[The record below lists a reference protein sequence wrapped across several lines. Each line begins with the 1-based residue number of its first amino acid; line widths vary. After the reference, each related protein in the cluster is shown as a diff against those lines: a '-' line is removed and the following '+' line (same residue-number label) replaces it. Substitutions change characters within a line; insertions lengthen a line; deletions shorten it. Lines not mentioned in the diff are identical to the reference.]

1 MAPKTGPTLKEL
13 MRNRNK
19 VPSLHDKGKSKQSA
33 NPPPPPPQVPADLGL
48 KPNPDLR
55 RKRPVE
61 PTEEGELGPS
71 RGNKQARP
79 TQERR
84 GRRAHSVES
93 REEQPVAQGR
103 RSPRTWSPALEGDGA
118 PIAMDASLRHF
129 RGGHVGRM
137 TDALLQP
144 LLLPIDNPAYR
155 SFDHPGLF
163 LSIKRDL
170 AMVSNS
176 VHHFFYYFCLLT
188 YYFLNLS
195 HFFTVHNRSRNKF
208 TWLRSGGRAFVM
220 RQRLPTR
227 PERLQRLI

>member
-13 MRNRNK
+13 IRNRNK
-19 VPSLHDKGKSKQSA
+19 APSPHDKGKSKQSA

-79 TQERR
+79 THERR

-93 REEQPVAQGR
+93 SDEQPAVQVCQP
-103 RSPRTWSPALEGDGA
+103 PRTWSPVLEVDGA
-118 PIAMDASLRHF
+118 PISMDASLRHF
-129 RGGHVGRM
+129 CDGHAGRM
-137 TDALLQP
+137 ADNLLQP
-144 LLLPIDNPAYR
+144 LLLPTDLATYR
-155 SFDHPGLF
+155 SFDHPDLF

-170 AMVSNS
+170 AMVSN
-176 VHHFFYYFCLLT
+176 FN
-188 YYFLNLS
+188 LNF
-195 HFFTVHNRSRNKF
+195 FFTRILFFKSKPLFHC
-208 TWLRSGGRAFVM
+208 A
-220 RQRLPTR
+220 
-227 PERLQRLI
+227 